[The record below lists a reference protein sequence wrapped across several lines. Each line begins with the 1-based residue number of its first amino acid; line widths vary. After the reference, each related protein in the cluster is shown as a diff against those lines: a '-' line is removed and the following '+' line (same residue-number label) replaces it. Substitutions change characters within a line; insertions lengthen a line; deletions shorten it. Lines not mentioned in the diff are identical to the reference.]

1 MKRKVIGLLR
11 SAKILII
18 RSLAQNRIM
27 EIENFIKVDNLV
39 FQKITEVGNL
49 CRVMVFYFSLRSV
62 ICRGRV
68 PPERSTAP
76 NPERPPP
83 MWGGANM
90 LARQQLSRRD
100 SVERRANVRAVVELP
115 TAYKRVRERLHSVT
129 VVTLQVVDQTGR
141 DCSNRAIRDR
151 FAALKRH

>member
-18 RSLAQNRIM
+18 RSLAQSRIM
-27 EIENFIKVDNLV
+27 V

-49 CRVMVFYFSLRSV
+49 CRA
-62 ICRGRV
+62 GRTLEKNRAT
-68 PPERSTAP
+68 PET
-76 NPERPPP
+76 PPP
-83 MWGGANM
+83 IGGGADP
-90 LARQQLSRRD
+90 LARQQLRRREP
-100 SVERRANVRAVVELP
+100 VERSAHVCRIVEVPP
-115 TAYKRVRERLHSVT
+115 TNKRVRERLHSVT

-141 DCSNRAIRDR
+141 DCSNRAIRYR

>member
-1 MKRKVIGLLR
+1 MSRRPIERMKRKVIGLLR

-18 RSLAQNRIM
+18 RSLAQSRIM
-27 EIENFIKVDNLV
+27 V

-49 CRVMVFYFSLRSV
+49 CRA
-62 ICRGRV
+62 GRTLEKNRAT
-68 PPERSTAP
+68 PET
-76 NPERPPP
+76 PPP
-83 MWGGANM
+83 IGGGTDP

-100 SVERRANVRAVVELP
+100 SVERRAHVRAVVELP

-141 DCSNRAIRDR
+141 DCSNRAIRYR
-151 FAALKRH
+151 FTALKRH

>member
-18 RSLAQNRIM
+18 RSLAQSRIM

-62 ICRGRV
+62 ICRVMEFEKIIDIGNLSWAG
-68 PPERSTAP
+68 ST
-76 NPERPPP
+76 
-83 MWGGANM
+83 
-90 LARQQLSRRD
+90 
-100 SVERRANVRAVVELP
+100 
-115 TAYKRVRERLHSVT
+115 
-129 VVTLQVVDQTGR
+129 
-141 DCSNRAIRDR
+141 
-151 FAALKRH
+151 

>member
-18 RSLAQNRIM
+18 RSLAQSRIM
-27 EIENFIKVDNLV
+27 V

-49 CRVMVFYFSLRSV
+49 CRA
-62 ICRGRV
+62 GRTLEKNRTT
-68 PPERSTAP
+68 PET
-76 NPERPPP
+76 PPP
-83 MWGGANM
+83 IGGGTDP

-100 SVERRANVRAVVELP
+100 SVERRAHVRAVVELP

-141 DCSNRAIRDR
+141 DCSNRAIRCR